1 MIQLLFVF
9 AAAIGGATR
18 FAVEF
23 RWPAVGQNAFPKATV
38 AVNTVGSFI
47 LGLVFSSPSDTRLI
61 IGTALCGALTTFS
74 GVSLQVQKRF
84 AAGAAIQA
92 LKYAFLLLLT
102 CVGAAAIGIWLGS
115 FIY

>member
-18 FAVEF
+18 FAIES
-23 RWPAVGQNAFPKATV
+23 RWPAVGQNAFPRATLT
-38 AVNTVGSFI
+38 VNTVGSFI
-47 LGLVFSSPSDTRLI
+47 LGLVFSAPSDTRLI

-74 GVSLQVQKRF
+74 GVSLQMQKRF

-92 LKYAFLLLLT
+92 LKYILLLLAT
-102 CVGAAAIGIWLGS
+102 CLGAAAIGIRLGS